1 MEKVLYD
8 TRMAKRAVVRNMRKP
23 DPVPF
28 TKVGYEAMKVRLGE
42 LQAKREI
49 VLVSL
54 QRAREMGDLSENGA
68 YTSARFELGNVDR
81 ELRRLEFNLKYG
93 VIKTPEN
100 TGKVGFG
107 NQVTVELN
115 GKEYVY
121 TLVGTQESDPKKAM
135 ISLESPIGLALL
147 GKKVGDKALVVMPD
161 RTIEY
166 FVKKIN

>member
-1 MEKVLYD
+1 
-8 TRMAKRAVVRNMRKP
+8 MAKRAVVRHMKLP

-28 TKVGYEAMKVRLGE
+28 TKEGYENMKVLQAE

-93 VIKTPEN
+93 VI
-100 TGKVGFG
+100 TGATGTDKVGFG
-107 NQVTVELN
+107 NKVTVEIN
-115 GKEYVY
+115 GKEYTYV
-121 TLVGTQESDPKKAM
+121 LVGTQESDPKKAM
-135 ISLESPIGLALL
+135 ISLESPIGIALL
-147 GKKVGDKALVVMPD
+147 GKRVGEKALVVMPD
-161 RTIEY
+161 RQIEY
-166 FVKKIN
+166 LVRKIE

>member
-1 MEKVLYD
+1 MKQ
-8 TRMAKRAVVRNMRKP
+8 P
-23 DPVPF
+23 DAVPF
-28 TKVGYEAMKVRLGE
+28 TKAGYENMKV
-42 LQAKREI
+42 LQAELLKKREI

-81 ELRRLEFNLKYG
+81 ELRRLEYNLKYG
-93 VIKTPEN
+93 VITVPEN

-135 ISLESPIGLALL
+135 ISLESPIGIALL

-161 RTIEY
+161 RQIEY
-166 FVKKIN
+166 LVKKIQ